1 VQLVSLVIGVLVIW
15 GIFSLVKR
23 AGFTTYD
30 RLVKN
35 GIPARGILLQV
46 APSGVRAGTRTRPF
60 EQRQVFI
67 DIEIPGQPPYAINAS
82 PIIPLNLVRD
92 VLPGAT
98 VELRL
103 DRRNPATMAIIGPGV
118 GFVQS
123 SVMTAS

>member
-1 VQLVSLVIGVLVIW
+1 MQFVSIVIGALVIW
-15 GIFSLVKR
+15 AVMSLFKR
-23 AGFTTYD
+23 VSFTPYD

-46 APSGVRAGTRTRPF
+46 APRGVRAGTRTRPF
-60 EQRQVFI
+60 EQRQVYI
-67 DIEIPGQPPYAINAS
+67 DIEIPGQPPYEINAS

-98 VELRL
+98 VELRI
-103 DRRNPATMAIIGPGV
+103 DRGNRSNMAIIGPGV